1 MRTYIGLHWVITRKK
16 VIRHNR
22 VLNVKFDTDWKISWI
37 VKFEMG
43 VVGRGKSNADWCNA
57 ALSKN
62 LFFCL
67 FIDLCVLLWSTHKTQ
82 QLKICNCHKRQYE
95 IGIIHKSIGTH
106 KFLPTLTLFIFRF
119 PSYCSPSSHSHGCSS
134 AKTLT

>member
-57 ALSKN
+57 ALSKKP
-62 LFFCL
+62 FFVFL
-67 FIDLCVLLWSTHKTQ
+67 SIYVFFYEAHTKHSNWRFVTVTKGNMKLVLSTNPLGHT
-82 QLKICNCHKRQYE
+82 NFSQYWLYL
-95 IGIIHKSIGTH
+95 S
-106 KFLPTLTLFIFRF
+106 FVF
-119 PSYCSPSSHSHGCSS
+119 PLIVLQVVILMDVVS